1 MKLLIITFT
10 LLIASCCC
18 QDSFNSHTYPELQ
31 VDPKA
36 YSDQLNEDGVWMKWN
51 TTISG
56 VPSNAVYGGY
66 DLYGATYIIR
76 ADHTTPDAI
85 YAGKIIGK
93 YNPWQKMAYVG
104 HNSHEFKK
112 NDFEILTHERWVWTN
127 KSDQRSKISG
137 SNGFNICRIE
147 VGTEGYMIPGKLDSD
162 GRWCTV
168 SYSGTEVLSS
178 NYEVLCK
185 TC

>member
-36 YSDQLNEDGVWMKWN
+36 YSDQQNEDGVWMKWN
-51 TTISG
+51 TTMSG

-66 DLYGATYIIR
+66 DIYGATYIIR

-93 YNPWQKMAYVG
+93 YNPWQRMAYVG

-112 NDFEILTHERWVWTN
+112 NDFEVRIFFLFELLVLRFWM
-127 KSDQRSKISG
+127 
-137 SNGFNICRIE
+137 GFLVC
-147 VGTEGYMIPGKLDSD
+147 YFL
-162 GRWCTV
+162 
-168 SYSGTEVLSS
+168 VLNFLS
-178 NYEVLCK
+178 L
-185 TC
+185 